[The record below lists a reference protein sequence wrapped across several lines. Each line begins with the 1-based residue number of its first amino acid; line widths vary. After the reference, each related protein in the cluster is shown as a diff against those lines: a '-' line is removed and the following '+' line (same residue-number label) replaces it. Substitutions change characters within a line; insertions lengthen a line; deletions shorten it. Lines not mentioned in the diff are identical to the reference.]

1 MLDPHESAASPETG
15 TSQAWRARND
25 AWPKAHINN
34 NGQRRGSRHFVGVT
48 SIAMYQSIRAAVGN
62 DPPSKLPAIAVAK
75 HGRALL

>member
-1 MLDPHESAASPETG
+1 MKVLRLRGLAAWQVWRVLDD
-15 TSQAWRARND
+15 ARQ
-25 AWPKAHINN
+25 KAHINN

-62 DPPSKLPAIAVAK
+62 DPQSKLPAIAVAK